1 MKCQKN
7 PSNATL
13 GQGSRRTEF
22 SASDKRAKLKE
33 TPLCGIPYNG
43 ETVTIAT
50 ELKRLIRKKSIA
62 RESSVHG

>member
-43 ETVTIAT
+43 ETVTVAT
-50 ELKRLIRKKSIA
+50 ELKKAHSQKKY
-62 RESSVHG
+62 SS